1 MLQMMT
7 AIASKEFAD
16 TKLSTNKQYLL
27 LGDSDSLRTQELRDG
42 FHESLRAMDMLG
54 FTENQKKD
62 IFLVLSLLIHM
73 GDIQFVQEDDYCR
86 IDTNDQ
92 RM

>member
-1 MLQMMT
+1 MLSDRRYFM
-7 AIASKEFAD
+7 
-16 TKLSTNKQYLL
+16 LSE
-27 LGDSDSLRTQELRDG
+27 DSLDSLEVQELRD
-42 FHESLRAMDMLG
+42 FRDTLKAMDMLG

-86 IDTNDQ
+86 IDISRLRMYPANTN
-92 RM
+92 

>member
-7 AIASKEFAD
+7 AVASEEFAD
-16 TKLSTNKQYLL
+16 TKLSTNKRYLL
-27 LGDSDSLRTQELRDG
+27 LGDLDSLRTQELRDS

-54 FTENQKKD
+54 FTENRKKD

-86 IDTNDQ
+86 IDTNGR